1 MKIQKIIKNERK
13 NIMAVVTVTINN
25 FDEIKSSEKTVLLD
39 FYADWC
45 GPCRMVAPIVHE
57 IADERD
63 DIVVGKI
70 NVDEQPELAQKFGVM
85 SIPTL
90 VVLKKGEVVNQAM
103 GARSKAQILAML

>member
-1 MKIQKIIKNERK
+1 MAIIN
-13 NIMAVVTVTINN
+13 VTKEN
-25 FDEIKSSEKTVLLD
+25 FDEIKAESKTVLLD

-45 GPCRMVAPIVHE
+45 GPCRMVGPIVHE

-70 NVDEQPELAQKFGVM
+70 NVDEQPELAMQFGVM

-90 VVLKKGEVVNQAM
+90 VVLKNGEVTNQAM
-103 GARSKAQILAML
+103 GARPKAQILAML